1 MSRYIPPTLR
11 KALPPKELTS
21 ETLTDASL
29 FPSLSKVQEKVHQK
43 EEKEKKEKKTNFK
56 QMIEDSIKRSEEFA
70 ARNDTMDPNDLVSLT
85 KKQLE
90 SLGYD
95 ILPLPKPEALAE
107 YCIRFNEL
115 HCTDCTDNLH
125 CLHYSERSFA

>member
-29 FPSLSKVQEKVHQK
+29 FPSLSKGQKVHQK
-43 EEKEKKEKKTNFK
+43 EEKEKKTNFK

-115 HCTDCTDNLH
+115 HCTDCSDRNDSLH
-125 CLHYSERSFA
+125 NLHYSERSFA

>member
-29 FPSLSKVQEKVHQK
+29 FPSLSKGQKVQETSQ
-43 EEKEKKEKKTNFK
+43 KEKKTNFK

-70 ARNDTMDPNDLVSLT
+70 ARNDTMDPNDLASLT

-115 HCTDCTDNLH
+115 HCTNCSDS
-125 CLHYSERSFA
+125 LHYSERSFA

>member
-21 ETLTDASL
+21 ETLTDVSL
-29 FPSLSKVQEKVHQK
+29 FPSLSKQEKVQEKAQK
-43 EEKEKKEKKTNFK
+43 PNFK

-70 ARNDTMDPNDLVSLT
+70 ARNDTMNPDDLASLT

-115 HCTDCTDNLH
+115 HCTACTDCSH
-125 CLHYSERSFA
+125 CTHYSERSFA

>member
-29 FPSLSKVQEKVHQK
+29 FPSLSKGPKVQELNQK
-43 EEKEKKEKKTNFK
+43 EEKEKKTNFK

-70 ARNDTMDPNDLVSLT
+70 ARNDTMNPDDLASLT

-115 HCTDCTDNLH
+115 HCTDCTDSK
-125 CLHYSERSFA
+125 HYSERSFA